1 MARDVQYWDSYY
13 SGNRTD
19 ISEPSGF
26 AQFAMEQIQADG
38 SHIGKKLIDLGCG
51 NGRDSMYFCKSGLMV
66 TAVDS
71 SKSAIKSIDERQM
84 PIFAVCNDFVNTR
97 ALTCVDYDYCYARW
111 SIHAITQAQQDE
123 LIPNVYRG
131 LKDGGLLF
139 IEVRTVSDAKYGQ
152 GEPLGEHEYFFDDH
166 YRRFIVPDRLVAQLD
181 DEGFCIVSCEQSDTF
196 SVVGGDSPTLLR
208 LVARKS

>member
-26 AQFAMEQIQADG
+26 AKFTMEQVQANG
-38 SHIGKKLIDLGCG
+38 SPVGRKLIDLGCG

-71 SKSAIKSIDERQM
+71 SISAIKSIDERQM

-97 ALTCVDYDYCYARW
+97 ALACVDYDYCYARW
-111 SIHAITQAQQDE
+111 SIHAITQVQQNE
-123 LIPNVYRG
+123 LIPNIYHG

-139 IEVRTVSDAKYGQ
+139 IEVRTVNDVKYGQ
-152 GEPLGEHEYFFDDH
+152 GEPLGEHEYFFDAH
-166 YRRFIVPDRLVAQLD
+166 YRRFIVASELIDQLE
-181 DEGFCIVSCEQSDTF
+181 DEGFTIVNSEESDTF
-196 SVVGGDSPTLLR
+196 SVVGDDAPTLLR
-208 LVARKS
+208 LVARK